1 MHAAVVHRV
10 LCVPGRQIQGLAEC
24 ISVPR
29 VREQHVQWRDRL
41 EIARRLHERM
51 DKEGLPRKGEYYLFL
66 MAQIPYGIDV
76 VFQYHIN
83 AMKKSLEKEAEQN
96 RRQQLDAT
104 PTGLPARG

>member
-1 MHAAVVHRV
+1 MGQVGQRFD
-10 LCVPGRQIQGLAEC
+10 EED
-24 ISVPR
+24 SV
-29 VREQHVQWRDRL
+29 EARDRAAL
-41 EIARRLHERM
+41 ERAANAGTIARRLHERM
-51 DKEGLPRKGEYYLFL
+51 DKEGLLRKGEYYLFL